1 MQNYNEQKRPILIR
15 ILNALIILLGFV
27 IWALGFSAML
37 IYFWIVI

>member
-27 IWALGFSAML
+27 IWAL
-37 IYFWIVI
+37 V